1 MLLKKLWLKD
11 FKTFRNYTEIS
22 FEKST
27 DAPTKNIILIWWK
40 NWAWKTSILQ
50 AINIILYGID
60 VKDIIKYINKSSIK
74 NWDFDCILSLSFET
88 DTGDEII
95 FTRRRFL
102 KKWLDIQLSIENVD
116 NLKPT
121 FIDTEISLRKNWEL
135 QSADENMWHEFVD
148 VAIPKWVSQFFF
160 FAGEKIEEMASDD
173 TPNLLRDGIEKTIWL
188 EKIKVLISDLEK
200 ARNKIIKTAPANARD
215 EDVKNKLLEVE
226 VIENRITQFS
236 NKFEEIEKEV
246 CDYQSQVDQKKQRH
260 EQFFGSNIE
269 IQSYLT
275 EIDKKLI
282 EYKTKLWVIDAQIK
296 GLLQDKLPFC
306 FLADYKNLV
315 LANIAKAKR
324 YWEVSARKSSLD
336 QTSIKIIEGLFKPK
350 DIVWNNDRNDDY
362 YDVIHNKLT
371 SILSEW
377 DLDKPLLDITESD
390 WDKISKIWNNVLS
403 GSESLNVVD
412 QREHVLREIT
422 RLEKEREI
430 SSIQPERAKEQKELA
445 DAIQE
450 TSEILGRLSKDR
462 EDVLSNMSKQEEER
476 SFKLLELQKS
486 QESNEAYRSQKITLD
501 KIDKYMHVLKKYV
514 DLLRK
519 EKLDSLIEHVSYMFK
534 KLYRKDNIDRVDI
547 DPDNFYIQLYNKDG
561 YIVHKRDLS
570 DWEKVLFAIS
580 MIWGLWK
587 TAQLKLPIV
596 IDAPFSELDKDHRYK
611 ILQDYFPSASHQ
623 VIILTKDWDID
634 PWSENYNLI
643 KDHILMEKTLDFD
656 NETQMTS
663 VRDWFFL

>member
-1 MLLKKLWLKD
+1 MLLKKLGLKD
-11 FKTFRNYTEIS
+11 FKTFRDYTEIS
-22 FEKST
+22 FDKDT
-27 DAPTKNIILIWWK
+27 DDVTKNIILIWWK

-50 AINIILYGID
+50 AINIILYGVD
-60 VKDIIKYINKSSIK
+60 TKDIIKYINKSSIK
-74 NWDFDCILSLSFET
+74 SWYFDCSLSLSFET
-88 DTGDEII
+88 DAGDEII
-95 FTRRRFL
+95 FTRRWSL
-102 KKWLDIQLSIENVD
+102 KKWLDVHLFIENVD
-116 NLKPT
+116 NLKPN
-121 FIDTEISLRKNWEL
+121 FIDTEISLKKNWEL
-135 QSADENMWHEFVD
+135 QSADENMRHEFVD

-200 ARNKIIKTAPANARD
+200 ARNRIIKTAPTNARD

-226 VIENRITQFS
+226 VIENRIKQFT

-246 CDYQSQVDQKKQRH
+246 ADYQSQVDQKRQRH

-269 IQSYLT
+269 IQSHLA

-282 EYKTKLWVIDAQIK
+282 EYKTKLWLIDSQIK
-296 GLLQDKLPFC
+296 GLLQDKLPFY
-306 FLADYKNLV
+306 FLAEHKNLV
-315 LANIAKAKR
+315 LTNVAKAKK
-324 YWEVSARKSSLD
+324 YWEVSARKATLD
-336 QTSIKIIEGLFKPK
+336 ETSIKIIEGLFKPK
-350 DIVWNNDRNDDY
+350 DIIWNNDRSDDY
-362 YDVIHNKLT
+362 YDVVYNKLS
-371 SILSEW
+371 SILSEGE
-377 DLDKPLLDITESD
+377 LDQPLLDITESD
-390 WDKISKIWNNVLS
+390 GDKISKLWNDVLS
-403 GSESLNVVD
+403 GTDSLNIVD
-412 QREHVLREIT
+412 QRENLLREIT
-422 RLEKEREI
+422 RLEKERDI

-445 DAIQE
+445 DAIRE
-450 TSEILGRLSKDR
+450 ISEILGRLSKDR
-462 EDVLSNMSKQEEER
+462 EDVLSDIAKQEEEK
-476 SFKLLELQKS
+476 SFRLLELQRA
-486 QESNEAYRSQKITLD
+486 QESNEAYRSQKVTLD
-501 KIDKYMHVLKKYV
+501 KIDKYMQVLKKYI

-534 KLYRKDNIDRVDI
+534 KLYRKDNIDRITI

-561 YIVHKRDLS
+561 YIVHKKDIS

-623 VIILTKDWDID
+623 VIILTKDGDID

-643 KDHILMEKTLDFD
+643 KDHILMERTLDFD
-656 NETQMTS
+656 NDTQMTS
-663 VRDWFFL
+663 VKEWFFL